1 METVAPDRVERA
13 ATTVMILAAPLFVA
27 GIAAVITVILLIVAV
42 PLLLVS
48 TPVLLIAG
56 RARRAPEDPDQRY
69 RLALV
74 TFAFAVVLTGGLVAA
89 VVAWRDDF
97 DPPLS
102 WVLLGLG
109 LAWVAAAWVPVRMLG
124 PDALR
129 EPAA

>member
-1 METVAPDRVERA
+1 MEGVDPDRVERA
-13 ATTVMILAAPLFVA
+13 ATTVMILAAPIFVA
-27 GIAAVITVILLIVAV
+27 GIAAVLTVILLIVAV

-56 RARRAPEDPDQRY
+56 RARREPADLEQQY
-69 RLALV
+69 RLGLA

-109 LAWVAAAWVPVRMLG
+109 LVYALAAWVPVRMLG

-129 EPAA
+129 QPAG